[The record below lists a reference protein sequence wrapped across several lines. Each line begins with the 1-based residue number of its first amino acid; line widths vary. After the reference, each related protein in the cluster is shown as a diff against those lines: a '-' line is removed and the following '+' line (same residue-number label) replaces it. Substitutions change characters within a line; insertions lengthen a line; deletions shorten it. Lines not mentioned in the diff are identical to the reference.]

1 MKQIFFTMHT
11 CESAKLQH
19 STPLKNDKK
28 IYKKGTIVQYSYSQ
42 MFKMAAYPPWYA
54 FDICLTMM

>member
-1 MKQIFFTMHT
+1 MHT

-19 STPLKNDKK
+19 STPLKNDKI
-28 IYKKGTIVQYSYSQ
+28 IYKKVTIVQYSYSQ
-42 MFKMAAYPPWYA
+42 MFKMAAYPSWYA